1 MMYNYLIVCPL
12 VFIAGFIDAIAG
24 GGGLISLPAYLITG
38 MPVTVCLGT
47 NKMSSAM
54 GTTISTVK
62 YARKGFVPWRIAL
75 FCIPCA
81 FAGSGIG
88 SNIALRID
96 DNIFKIIMLF
106 ILPLTGI
113 YVLTKK
119 ELTPSGDELPYV
131 KSVFVSMLVAFVVGI
146 YDGFYG
152 PGTGTFLILLLT
164 ALSRLSLSKAN
175 GLTKTI
181 NLSTNIAALTVFIIN
196 GQVMF
201 PLGIIAGLCNVA
213 GNYLGAGRFEKGGIR
228 WTRPL
233 MIVVL
238 SVFFIKVL
246 MEILHVNI

>member
-1 MMYNYLIVCPL
+1 MIKYLIVCPL

-24 GGGLISLPAYLITG
+24 GGGLISLPAYLMTG
-38 MPVTVCLGT
+38 MPVTNCLGT
-47 NKMSSAM
+47 NKMTSSM
-54 GTTISTVK
+54 GTTISTIK
-62 YARKGFVPWRIAL
+62 YAKSGFIPWRIAL

-81 FAGSGIG
+81 FAGSGLG
-88 SNIALRID
+88 SNIALRIND
-96 DNIFKIIMLF
+96 DVFKIIMLV

-119 ELTPSGDELPYV
+119 EFTPAGGELPLV
-131 KSVFVSMLVAFVVGI
+131 KTVIVAMLVAFIIGI

-164 ALSRLSLSKAN
+164 GLARLPLSKAN

-181 NLSTNIAALTVFIIN
+181 NLSTNIAALTVFLIN
-196 GQVMF
+196 GQVVF

-213 GNYLGAGRFEKGGIR
+213 GNYLGATKFEKGGTK
-228 WTRPL
+228 WTKPV

-238 SVFFIKVL
+238 SIFLIKVL
-246 MEILHVNI
+246 LEVLGITK